1 LKASIVL
8 AVILFQAPNQ
18 DECRNSLLSMAVC
31 KTSRRSNALTKT
43 ELLYLE
49 DSYLREISA
58 TVEEILKN
66 SVVLDQTIFYPEG
79 GGQPT
84 DTGRLDCR
92 AGTSRVVAVEKQGN
106 RLLHFLEG
114 PMPGAGDEVYL
125 RLDWDRRYAH
135 MRMHTAQHVVSRVVF
150 DQFGARTA
158 GNQIRAEA
166 SHIDFS
172 PAKFQAADLV
182 TIEEAA
188 NRLIQANLP
197 VRVEQVSRDELHRVM
212 GPDRSDLSRLPIS
225 ITQVRLVRIGDF
237 DAYPC
242 AGTHVGRIGELVGLH
257 ITNRKSKGQDVVRL
271 TYELM
276 SAK

>member
-1 LKASIVL
+1 VS
-8 AVILFQAPNQ
+8 
-18 DECRNSLLSMAVC
+18 
-31 KTSRRSNALTKT
+31 ALTKT
-43 ELLYLE
+43 KLLFLE

-58 TVEEILKN
+58 TVEETLKDG
-66 SVVLDQTIFYPEG
+66 VVLDQTIFYPEG

-84 DTGRLDCR
+84 DTGRLDCST
-92 AGTSRVVAVEKQGN
+92 GTSRVVAVEKQGN
-106 RLLHFLEG
+106 RVLHLLEG
-114 PMPGAGDEVYL
+114 PLPGVGDEVYL

-158 GNQIRAEA
+158 GNQIRAAA

-172 PAKFQAADLV
+172 PAKFQATDLP
-182 TIEEAA
+182 TIEETA
-188 NRLIQANLP
+188 NRLIRANLP
-197 VRVEQVSRDELHRVM
+197 VTIAQVSRDELDRVM

-225 ITQVRLVRIGDF
+225 IKQVRLVRIGDF

-242 AGTHVGRIGELVGLH
+242 AGTHVARIGELVGLH
-257 ITNRKSKGQDVVRL
+257 ITNRKSKGQDVVRV
-271 TYELM
+271 TYELA